1 MRRLFI
7 FADASIAIFLLMN
20 SQWAAAFT
28 LEQVSE
34 QLLKI
39 LFDVSV
45 LAAMFSRAVR
55 VKVNCSTSVFVNFPS
70 PFISS
75 ALTSFSSA
83 SSSSANILF

>member
-1 MRRLFI
+1 
-7 FADASIAIFLLMN
+7 MN

-55 VKVNCSTSVFVNFPS
+55 VKVNCSTSVFFFNFS
-70 PFISS
+70 
-75 ALTSFSSA
+75 LL
-83 SSSSANILF
+83 LFPLL